1 MATLNKISPVLLGFM
16 VVWGVLIIPWLE
28 VFVSAQEP
36 ASNFTADRPGLG
48 STSFVIPPGYVQI
61 ETGVS
66 FQRASGAAIIE
77 NRLFSD
83 EEQEGSRT
91 ILAVPNTLFRIGI
104 LEAIEFRLFA
114 GEYVHEDD
122 GVDGISPLIM
132 GTKIGLTKE
141 ERWIPQTA
149 FFLELTLPVGSE
161 RLRPDDVT
169 PEFRMAGN
177 YTIGDRLSWE
187 GNLGA
192 GWEDGFNDITGF
204 YTTALGFALIDELG
218 VFTEFFGTMNGEST
232 HGFDGGI
239 SYLVRPTVQ
248 LDVFGG
254 PGLTDAAP
262 DWFVTAGISFRL
274 PQLW

>member
-1 MATLNKISPVLLGFM
+1 MATLNKISPVLLGCM

-28 VFVSAQEP
+28 DFVSAQEP
-36 ASNFTADRPGLG
+36 EPTFTADRPGLG
-48 STSFVIPPGYVQI
+48 STSFVIPPGYVQM
-61 ETGVS
+61 ETGVL
-66 FQRASGAAIIE
+66 FQRVSGAAIVE
-77 NRLFSD
+77 KRLSSE
-83 EEQEGSRT
+83 EEQEGTRK
-91 ILAVPNTLFRIGI
+91 ILAVPNNLFRIGI
-104 LEAIEFRLFA
+104 VEGLEVRLFA

-122 GVDGISPLIM
+122 GFDGISPLII
-132 GTKIGLTKE
+132 GTKVRLTKE

-149 FFLELTLPVGSE
+149 VFLELTLPVGSE

-177 YTIGDRLSWE
+177 YTIGERVSWE
-187 GNLGA
+187 YNLGV

-218 VFTEFFGTMNGEST
+218 VFTEFFGNMNGKST
-232 HGFDGGI
+232 HGFDGGL
-239 SYLVRPTVQ
+239 SYLIRPTVQ

-262 DWFVTAGISFRL
+262 DWFVTAGVSFRL